1 MPMDLKIIHYMVNLF
16 SLKNKNK
23 NSKIILAWTTDISQK
38 VMVAF
43 SSVSSFQVRLPA
55 GDNQT
60 SLLNIVIY
68 VRDILDCIT
77 EVNMSSI
84 IVEVNSNDINNLI
97 NVLQSSSSSNQINNN
112 QFIQLLSSG
121 NQNLVGQVI
130 TSLSQQFNQMSSQNI
145 DNAVSS
151 K

>member
-1 MPMDLKIIHYMVNLF
+1 
-16 SLKNKNK
+16 
-23 NSKIILAWTTDISQK
+23 
-38 VMVAF
+38 MVAF
-43 SSVSSFQVRLPA
+43 SSVSIFQVRLPA

-60 SLLNIVIY
+60 SLLNLVIY

-84 IVEVNSNDINNLI
+84 IVQVNSNDINNLI
-97 NVLQSSSSSNQINNN
+97 NVLQSSSNQINNN

-121 NQNLVGQVI
+121 NQNVVGQVI
-130 TSLSQQFNQMSSQNI
+130 TSLSQQFNQMSNENV

>member
-1 MPMDLKIIHYMVNLF
+1 MVNLF